1 MVEQIGLCAIERRWL
16 MKVGDLV
23 KVKNSFVDID
33 DVTGVGVLIKKM
45 GHQFWTILWKGKT
58 IMMHEDYMGVI
69 DDSR

>member
-1 MVEQIGLCAIERRWL
+1 